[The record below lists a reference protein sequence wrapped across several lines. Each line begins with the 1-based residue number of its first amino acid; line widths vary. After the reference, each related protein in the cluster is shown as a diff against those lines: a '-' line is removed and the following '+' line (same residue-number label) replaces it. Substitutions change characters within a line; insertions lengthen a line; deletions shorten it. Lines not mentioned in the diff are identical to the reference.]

1 MDSMYYHKRKPV
13 EKVQSAGGVV
23 YYIDKE
29 INEPRFLLLKRHALS
44 KKIERIAPK
53 GKIKNGELPEQ
64 AALREIEEEVG
75 LKKEYLQVKQVL
87 DTLSLQLYNNQGRL
101 WVDKDITYFLMYYK
115 GDPDYVKVIDGEWFT
130 GVYKWARLE
139 DVLILVEYRDLREL
153 FRQAYQSLWKI
164 TVKDEF
170 IKNL

>member
-1 MDSMYYHKRKPV
+1 MYYPRKKSV

-53 GKIKNGELPEQ
+53 GKIQNGELPEQ

-75 LKKEYLQVKQVL
+75 LRKEYLQVKQVL
-87 DTLSLQLYNNQGRL
+87 DTLSLQLYNNQWKL
-101 WVDKDITYFLMYYK
+101 WVDKDITYFLMHYS
-115 GDPDYVKVIDGEWFT
+115 GDPSDVKVIDGEWFT

-139 DVLILVEYRDLREL
+139 ELLILIEYRDLREL

-164 TVKDEF
+164 SVKDAF
-170 IKNL
+170 IQNL